1 MPIMQGWRFFF
12 ISQRLYNVQEESNMK
27 ICPQIYVRGSIE
39 AVEFYKEAFNGTLG
53 FHAKK

>member
-1 MPIMQGWRFFF
+1 MQGWRFFF